1 MDYGKKAII
10 ISLLVYILFLLA
22 AALVIALLV
31 VLIRLKKI
39 SEDVNTLPVFEKNG
53 PTLQAKS
60 VNPQGESK
68 MNGPVPAIPRDE
80 KLSVIDQDD
89 DKTLYSSETVQDDDR
104 TVYSS
109 EDDQEDDRTVCSSA
123 DTQDEEKTIYSS
135 DTYPDDDR
143 TVYSTGEK
151 DTLFDDERTVL
162 QADARRTTL
171 KKTSGETSGAVR
183 ICLLNRNAGESWNL
197 TLRES
202 NSIIIGRDPAC
213 QVFLNDSSVSQYQ
226 SVLFL
231 DSTDKPVIEN
241 KSRSNI
247 TKLNGYDL
255 RSPQVLREDDEIKCG
270 RVVLAAVSVSSL

>member
-22 AALVIALLV
+22 TALVIALLV

-53 PTLQAKS
+53 LKLQAKS
-60 VNPQGESK
+60 VNSQGESK

-123 DTQDEEKTIYSS
+123 DTQDEDKTIYSS

-151 DTLFDDERTVL
+151 GALFDDERTVL

-231 DSTDKPVIEN
+231 DSADKPVIEN
-241 KSRSNI
+241 NI
-247 TKLNGYDL
+247 FIL
-255 RSPQVLREDDEIKCG
+255 IF
-270 RVVLAAVSVSSL
+270 